1 MPKMFL
7 SFHTSLLF
15 LAAAAGVWGNSH
27 WHEHDKNFIPDAVIR
42 ISEQNLTQSC
52 LPLKPVLVL
61 NGTSPGPE
69 LRFMEGGTYWI
80 RVYNDIAH
88 SNATIHWHGLAM
100 ASSPFSDGSPSAS
113 QWPIPPLHFFDY
125 ELHPE
130 VGTAG
135 TYFYHSHV
143 GFQGVSATGPLII
156 EDIVKPYFYDE
167 ERIVFLQDVFKKND
181 STIESGLVHSPL
193 VWSGETDMILING
206 KGGGSAN
213 GTSCNASLST
223 INVEPGKTYRLR
235 FIGATALTFS
245 TLAFEGHDCLEIIEA
260 DGSVSSPFSLGSY

>member
-1 MPKMFL
+1 MLF
-7 SFHTSLLF
+7 SFRTIFILWTTRV
-15 LAAAAGVWGNSH
+15 GVLGNDH
-27 WHEHDKNFIPDAVIR
+27 WLEHDKSFIPDATIR

-52 LPLKPVLVL
+52 LPPKPVIVL

-69 LRFMEGGTYWI
+69 LRLLEGGTYWI

-100 ASSPFSDGSPSAS
+100 SSSPFSDGSPSAS

-143 GFQGVSATGPLII
+143 GFQAVSASGPLII
-156 EDIVKPYFYDE
+156 EDKVKPYIYDE
-167 ERIVFLQDVFKKND
+167 ERIIFLQDVFKKND

-193 VWSGETDMILING
+193 IWSGETDMILING
-206 KGGGSAN
+206 KGGGSTN

-235 FIGATALTFS
+235 FIGATALSFS
-245 TLAFEGHDCLEIIEA
+245 TLAFEGHESLEVIEA
-260 DGSVSSPFSLGSY
+260 DGLVSSLIF